1 MLKIFFDTFEKT
13 PLKIT
18 FNIKTYDNEVLL
30 KNDDI
35 YFKFD
40 EPIEV
45 NDSILAI
52 ALSTFCGD
60 KFDQIY
66 FDLVIHERLIGQ
78 ISEYTKAKVFAK
90 GTNDVEFISDNRDKI
105 ALNFS
110 GGFDSLSAK
119 ILLEDMVELISI
131 SFFDIEYNFFKK
143 FKPHILE
150 TNFRKLGYADNVWTF
165 MGVGSLLYSESLNLR
180 YHTFGTV
187 FESYHLH
194 ATQEYSS
201 QEIFIEPPFNF
212 AGINDI
218 KFIQGLTEIGTALVL
233 CNTQPYLINDSIVSL
248 SPPKTEK
255 RYRKHLII
263 NILKEKFN
271 LKNIYLEHSDP
282 PEKENRL
289 EWGNY
294 FVVDLLSLYILKY
307 GGIEETSKIINNIPQ
322 DAVDFVN
329 TKSLDFYE
337 RYNTN
342 FINNLPEKYKSQ
354 ILKNL
359 AKAKI
364 YPYDQNDFNELY
376 DVMEFLSK
384 YYPFLKSIL

>member
-1 MLKIFFDTFEKT
+1 
-13 PLKIT
+13 
-18 FNIKTYDNEVLL
+18 
-30 KNDDI
+30 
-35 YFKFD
+35 
-40 EPIEV
+40 
-45 NDSILAI
+45 
-52 ALSTFCGD
+52 
-60 KFDQIY
+60 
-66 FDLVIHERLIGQ
+66 
-78 ISEYTKAKVFAK
+78 
-90 GTNDVEFISDNRDKI
+90 
-105 ALNFS
+105 
-110 GGFDSLSAK
+110 
-119 ILLEDMVELISI
+119 MVELVSI